1 MHSPS
6 ALPIFFFVPAK
17 IHAHMVNTIST
28 HRSMIFS
35 VIMLIGLIA
44 LVCCAAIG
52 VVVYNKRKEKGKP
65 DLSKEKD
72 RKDGGK

>member
-1 MHSPS
+1 
-6 ALPIFFFVPAK
+6 
-17 IHAHMVNTIST
+17 MV
-28 HRSMIFS
+28 RW
-35 VIMLIGLIA
+35 MLIGLIA

-65 DLSKEKD
+65 DLSKEKG